1 MLLCRLIKGTPTQKG
16 NYKLKK
22 SVSCILS
29 KEVTKRKLKQ
39 TPSYPVILY
48 IHKILIVAV
57 FPLTKQMPI
66 CSKPGSIWVVLKKD
80 PFIISSLP
88 PFSGLSR
95 DEGAYAFFP
104 VLAIGTKSKIVLAS
118 GIKFLII
125 SLSIY
130 VYEDLFASELSQSF
144 RISDIR

>member
-1 MLLCRLIKGTPTQKG
+1 MLEECENQCHFSQCCIFEAWWEFLATSLLTVSAHARIVCAFSDEWLFDKFAAMILFKQDLGKDKKQLKNKMHSMLLCRLIKGTPTQKG

-66 CSKPGSIWVVLKKD
+66 CSKPGSI
-80 PFIISSLP
+80 
-88 PFSGLSR
+88 
-95 DEGAYAFFP
+95 
-104 VLAIGTKSKIVLAS
+104 
-118 GIKFLII
+118 
-125 SLSIY
+125 
-130 VYEDLFASELSQSF
+130 
-144 RISDIR
+144 